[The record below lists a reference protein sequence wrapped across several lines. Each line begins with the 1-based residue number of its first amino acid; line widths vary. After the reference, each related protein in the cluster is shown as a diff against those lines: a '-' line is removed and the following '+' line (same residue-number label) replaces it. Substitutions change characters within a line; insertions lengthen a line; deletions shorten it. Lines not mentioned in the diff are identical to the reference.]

1 MESLMQHKKGL
12 PTGRLAIRAARG
24 LLNHLVHSQ
33 TCRLFPIAKPP
44 SRLNYL
50 RDWDSVTALG
60 KQLIAQSIS
69 LFQFFWLNG
78 KRLEKEQKANEKW
91 LYHRESLTS
100 ASLSPL
106 PFLPS
111 FQSSE
116 IIFNLRYGILHSFIC
131 IHLFWFYWAV
141 FGKWWHIKAGIMKRV
156 FLDWSWQ
163 HLSFNPDS
171 DTDYLCDLVWALFLS

>member
-1 MESLMQHKKGL
+1 MGDASQRLLNGSLLEVWQNRSGLNFFFCLNLYTNKLMESLMQHKKGL

-100 ASLSPL
+100 ASLSFFYPL
-106 PFLPS
+106 FSLLKSFL
-111 FQSSE
+111 
-116 IIFNLRYGILHSFIC
+116 I
-131 IHLFWFYWAV
+131 
-141 FGKWWHIKAGIMKRV
+141 
-156 FLDWSWQ
+156 
-163 HLSFNPDS
+163 
-171 DTDYLCDLVWALFLS
+171 